1 MLIRNITR
9 NTEFEVQVA
18 DIFFQHI
25 FGLMFSKPKDLLF
38 KFSSNKVRSFWMFGV
53 SYNINIAFVS
63 ESGEVFHVEEAKPL
77 TFYPKTW
84 KTYESVKPCKY
95 VLETAKNLVQPG
107 DILKTYE
114 FFKTRKA
121 I

>member
-25 FGLMFSKPKDLLF
+25 
-38 KFSSNKVRSFWMFGV
+38 FSSNKVRSFWMFGV

-63 ESGEVFHVEEAKPL
+63 ESGEVFQVEEAKPL